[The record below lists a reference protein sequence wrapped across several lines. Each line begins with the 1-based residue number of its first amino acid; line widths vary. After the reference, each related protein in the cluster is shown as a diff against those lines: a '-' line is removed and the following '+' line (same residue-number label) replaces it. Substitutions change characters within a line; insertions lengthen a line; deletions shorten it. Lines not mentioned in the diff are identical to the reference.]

1 MVKYSDAAGMSEK
14 DLHAKVATLKTEM
27 FNAKFAKHTVGTASA
42 QGVRNLKKDIAR
54 LLTALNSK
62 KN

>member
-14 DLHAKVATLKTEM
+14 DLRAKVTALKTDM
-27 FNAKFAKHTVGTASA
+27 FNANFAKHTVGTSSA
-42 QGVRNLKKDIAR
+42 LAVRGMKKDIAR
-54 LLTALNSK
+54 LLTALNAK